1 MPRREIK
8 QDRARETR
16 ARILEGAAEAF
27 ALHGFAGA
35 TVADILKRS
44 GVTKGALYFHFETKE
59 EVADAVLAAHG
70 AWMAQTMR
78 ALPGR
83 GAQRLI
89 NLGYRVCD
97 ALATDVLFQ
106 ATARLAVERET
117 YGEGRPASFH
127 MWESKAR
134 EMLEAIESEGQFAV
148 SVDIPRLSRMLTAA
162 LLGLHLSAQAAGA
175 EKSLHCEVEFFWR
188 AVAPILLKPDA
199 CKTLN
204 LAPEKSEPEPAVL
217 ELTPTA

>member
-59 EVADAVLAAHG
+59 EVADAVLGAHST
-70 AWMAQTMR
+70 WMAKAMR
-78 ALPGR
+78 ALPGS

-89 NLGYRVCD
+89 NFGYQVCD

-134 EMLEAIESEGQFAV
+134 EMLEGIEAEGQFAV
-148 SVDIPRLSRMLTAA
+148 PIDVPRLSRMLPAA
-162 LLGLHLSAQAAGA
+162 LLGLHLSAQAAGG
-175 EKSLHCEVEFFWR
+175 EKSLHGEVEFFWR
-188 AVAPILLKPDA
+188 TVAPIMLQPAVCESLELKP
-199 CKTLN
+199 
-204 LAPEKSEPEPAVL
+204 SS
-217 ELTPTA
+217 